1 MKTKKIKQTSNLN
14 KTKSKSKSRTLIL
27 DEIVSKNEK
36 IDYKIAVPT
45 YKRYDTFKNKTFK
58 LLLEHKI
65 PAENIYIF
73 VANNEE
79 KKLYEKALDKST
91 YNKIVVGKKGL
102 KNQRNFIIDY
112 FNEGDYVIELDDD
125 LDGLYTLK
133 DQSNVIKKDHVL
145 IKLPSL
151 EKLIYDAYGL
161 MKKYN
166 IYIFG
171 IYPVHNPFFMSNK
184 ITTKLK
190 FIVGPFFG
198 FINRK
203 NKKFKVDIDEKDD
216 VLRTLIYYKEDGR
229 VLRFNNVCLKTA
241 YYKEPGGMQ
250 AEEKDRKV
258 EALKSAHIL
267 IKRFPNFTKL
277 NLTKKSG
284 HPEVRLYD
292 KNPKYKNINIKL

>member
-1 MKTKKIKQTSNLN
+1 MK
-14 KTKSKSKSRTLIL
+14 
-27 DEIVSKNEK
+27 
-36 IDYKIAVPT
+36 DYVIAIPS
-45 YKRYDTFKNKTFK
+45 YKRHKELAGKTLALLKQDDT
-58 LLLEHKI
+58 I
-65 PAENIYIF
+65 SRDAVYIF
-73 VANNEE
+73 VANKSE
-79 KKLYEKALDKST
+79 KKVYENFLDPNS

-102 KNQRNFIIDY
+102 KNQRNFIINY
-112 FNEGDYVIELDDD
+112 FNEGQYVIELDDD

-133 DQSNVIKKDHVL
+133 DKNNIIKEKHKL
-145 IKLPSL
+145 IKLPNL
-151 EKLIYDAYGL
+151 EKLIYDAYGI
-161 MKKYN
+161 MKKYD
-166 IYIFG
+166 IYLFG

-203 NKKFKVDIDEKDD
+203 NKHFKVDIDEKDD

-229 VLRFNNVCLKTA
+229 VLRFNNVCLKTS

-250 AEEKDRKV
+250 AEKKDRKV

-267 IKRFPNFTKL
+267 IKRYPNFTKL

-292 KNPKYKNINIKL
+292 KTPKYKNINIKL

>member
-1 MKTKKIKQTSNLN
+1 MKTKKLKKSGSLN
-14 KTKSKSKSRTLIL
+14 KTKSKSKTLIL
-27 DEIVSKNEK
+27 NKIISKNTN

-58 LLLEHKI
+58 LLTDYKI
-65 PAENIYIF
+65 PSKNIYIF

-79 KKLYEKALDKST
+79 KVLYEKVLDKSK
-91 YNKIVVGKKGL
+91 YNKIIVGKKGL
-102 KNQRNFIIDY
+102 KNQRNFISNY
-112 FNEGDYVIELDDD
+112 FNEGAFIIQLDDD

-133 DQSNVIKKDHVL
+133 DKNNIIKTENKL
-145 IKLPSL
+145 IKLPNL
-151 EKLIYDAYGL
+151 EKLIYDAYGI
-161 MKKYN
+161 MKKYD
-166 IYIFG
+166 IYLFG

-198 FINRK
+198 IINRK
-203 NKKFKVDIDEKDD
+203 NKKFKLDFDEKED
-216 VLRTLIYYKEDGR
+216 VLRTLIHYKEDSR
-229 VLRFNNVCLKTA
+229 VLRFNNVCLKTS
-241 YYKEPGGMQ
+241 YYKEQGGMQ
-250 AEEKDRKV
+250 AEKKDRKV

-267 IKRFPNFTKL
+267 IKRYPNFTKL

-292 KNPKYKNINIKL
+292 KTPKYKNINIKL